1 MALEPLKNTKNLVNA
16 ISNEYKRII
25 IPIRF
30 EAFHKIDPEPK
41 QWWYKHISLSTSR
54 YNFSIDSLTM
64 ANVVPIMTIFSCEQS
79 AQLLIQVKYVR
90 FDNLSMKDTC

>member
-30 EAFHKIDPEPK
+30 EAFHKIDPGP
-41 QWWYKHISLSTSR
+41 Q
-54 YNFSIDSLTM
+54 
-64 ANVVPIMTIFSCEQS
+64 Q
-79 AQLLIQVKYVR
+79 
-90 FDNLSMKDTC
+90 

>member
-1 MALEPLKNTKNLVNA
+1 MHLVGNVCLEKRLVGITKVNGRRTIEKNNLVNA

-41 QWWYKHISLSTSR
+41 QW
-54 YNFSIDSLTM
+54 
-64 ANVVPIMTIFSCEQS
+64 
-79 AQLLIQVKYVR
+79 
-90 FDNLSMKDTC
+90 

>member
-41 QWWYKHISLSTSR
+41 QW
-54 YNFSIDSLTM
+54 
-64 ANVVPIMTIFSCEQS
+64 
-79 AQLLIQVKYVR
+79 
-90 FDNLSMKDTC
+90 